1 MNTTLQI
8 STTEKGNPSLLL
20 FSNFFSVLN
29 SFAPF
34 HKIRE
39 LVSDQSQSKT
49 LHLIIT
55 DDDSDDQELFSMAI
69 SEISNN
75 IKISLAENGSD
86 LIKMLQE
93 KELPDLIFL
102 DLNMPGMNGIEC
114 LMKIRNNPKSAGLPV
129 LIYSTSANPEQI
141 DEAYNHGANYYL
153 QKPCSYRD
161 IQNLVSKVFALS
173 VDQLLNQPE
182 RADFLVR

>member
-1 MNTTLQI
+1 MNATLQI
-8 STTEKGNPSLLL
+8 STTETGHSPILL

-29 SFAPF
+29 NFTPF

-39 LVSDQSQSKT
+39 LITDQNQARA

-69 SEISNN
+69 SEISKN
-75 IKISLAENGSD
+75 IKISLAENGTD
-86 LIKMLQE
+86 LIKKLQE

-114 LMKIRNNPKSAGLPV
+114 LAKIRSTPSLAELPV

-141 DEAYNHGANYYL
+141 DEAYNNGANYYL
-153 QKPCSYRD
+153 QKPCSYRE
-161 IQNLVSKVFALS
+161 IQSLVTKVFSLS
-173 VDQLLNQPE
+173 IDQLLNQPE

>member
-1 MNTTLQI
+1 MNATLQI
-8 STTEKGNPSLLL
+8 SITEKGKSPLVL

-39 LVSDQSQSKT
+39 LISDHTQNRA

-69 SEISNN
+69 SEISSN
-75 IKISLAENGSD
+75 IKISLAENGGD
-86 LIKMLQE
+86 LIKKLQE

-114 LMKIRNNPKSAGLPV
+114 LMKIRSNPKSAGLPV

-141 DEAYNHGANYYL
+141 DEAYKYGANYYL

-161 IQNLVSKVFALS
+161 IQNLVSKVFSLS
-173 VDQLLNQPE
+173 VDQLLNQPD